1 MPEDFPFDHVV
12 LTRFSVQMGMN
23 QTFPDEW
30 LDYRWNFFQDAL
42 LASMRSQT
50 VPHFTWLVFFDQESP
65 DWLRERIEATRDSLF
80 IPVFNGV
87 WTHEAIR
94 DEIVAL
100 TSRPYLI
107 TTRIDSDDA
116 ASRYF
121 VEDIQAQFDH
131 QESLYVNF
139 MRGVQ
144 VDRSLQLFHA
154 SFAENAFISYIEKR
168 VDGEPPRT
176 VFQCFPHEESSSFA
190 PVRNIVGPVRWMQV
204 IHGSNVA
211 NSIRG
216 LRAYPNRI
224 ATAFDVDIPFTTHI
238 GFGQFATE
246 WTRSATRL
254 IRLWIR
260 HPTFALVYFR
270 ALKLRVRGTTTVPV
284 HVHRE
289 SRLTTTLRSL
299 WRRFHHDKVAP

>member
-1 MPEDFPFDHVV
+1 MPEDLTFDHVV

-23 QTFPDEW
+23 QTFTDEW
-30 LDYRWNFFQDAL
+30 LEYRWSFFRDAL

-50 VPHFTWLVFFDQESP
+50 VPHFTWLVFFDKDSP
-65 DWLRERIEATRDSLF
+65 DWLRERIEETRGNLYT
-80 IPVFNGV
+80 PVFSGV

-94 DEIVAL
+94 EEIVAV
-100 TSRPYLI
+100 TTRPYLI

-116 ASRYF
+116 ASRF
-121 VEDIQAQFDH
+121 FIEDIQAQFDH

-154 SFAENAFISYIEKR
+154 SFAENAFISYFERR
-168 VDGEPPRT
+168 VENEPPRT

-190 PVRNIVGPVRWMQV
+190 PVLNVVGPVRWMQV

-211 NSIRG
+211 NSVRG
-216 LRAYPNRI
+216 LLAYPNRI
-224 ATAFDVDIPFTTHI
+224 ATEFDVDIAVITHI
-238 GFGQFATE
+238 GVGRFVTE

-270 ALKLRVRGTTTVPV
+270 ALALRVRGTTTVPV

-289 SRLTTTLRSL
+289 SRLTITLRSV
-299 WRRFHHDKVAP
+299 WRRFHHDNGAP